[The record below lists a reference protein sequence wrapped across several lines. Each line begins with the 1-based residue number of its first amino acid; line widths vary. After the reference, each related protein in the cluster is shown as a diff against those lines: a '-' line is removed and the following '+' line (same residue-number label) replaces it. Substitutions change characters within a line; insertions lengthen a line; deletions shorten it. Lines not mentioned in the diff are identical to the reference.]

1 MKLKIDNRERK
12 FIDLIK
18 IVNPCFSIEY
28 MNLPLGDMIICD
40 DEGYELI
47 VIERKTLKDLV
58 SSIKDGRYREQS
70 FRLNNYPV
78 HNHNIIYLI
87 EGQNKSNF
95 RSQEKKMIESSYF
108 SLMYYK
114 GFSVIRTKNI
124 EETFKFVLRIMDKIK
139 REKKKVQYYSNEL
152 IEKNEENN
160 EKTKVKPDC
169 DLYVENVK
177 CVKKNNIVPENMGQ
191 ILLNQIPGVSSTT
204 SKILMERFGSIYNL
218 IKEIENDKEKK
229 KLKDIKY
236 MTSTGKERRISKK
249 SIENIYKFLLYKK

>member
-58 SSIKDGRYREQS
+58 ASIKDGRYKEQS

-95 RSQEKKMIESSYF
+95 KSQEKKMIESSYF

-139 REKKKVQYYSNEL
+139 REKKKVAHY
-152 IEKNEENN
+152 NN
-160 EKTKVKPDC
+160 EQNDQLVKGGATKCNQDN
-169 DLYVENVK
+169 DYVENVK
-177 CVKKNNIVPENMGQ
+177 CVKKNNIVPENIGC
-191 ILLNQIPGVSSTT
+191 ILLNQIPRISSTT
-204 SKILMERFGSIYNL
+204 SLVLMERFGSICNL
-218 IKEIENDKEKK
+218 IKEAENDKERKC
-229 KLKDIKY
+229 LLDIKY
-236 MTSTGKERRISKK
+236 KTKSGKERRISKK
-249 SIENIYKFLLYKK
+249 CIENIYKYLLYKKEL

>member
-18 IVNPCFSIEY
+18 IVNPYFSIEY
-28 MNLPLGDMIICD
+28 MNLPLGDIIICD
-40 DEGYELI
+40 DEGYELL
-47 VIERKTLKDLV
+47 VIERKTLRDLV
-58 SSIKDGRYREQS
+58 SSIKDGRYKEQS

-95 RSQEKKMIESSYF
+95 KTNEIKMIESSYF

-124 EETFKFVLRIMDKIK
+124 GDTFKFVLRIMDKIK
-139 REKKKVQYYSNEL
+139 REKKKVVYYN
-152 IEKNEENN
+152 NEEK
-160 EKTKVKPDC
+160 EIKKSEETKIKDC
-169 DLYVENVK
+169 NLYVENVK

-191 ILLNQIPGVSSTT
+191 ILLNQIPGINSTT
-204 SKILMERFGSIYNL
+204 SSVLMEKFGSIYNL

-236 MTSTGKERRISKK
+236 KTSTGKQRRISKK
-249 SIENIYKFLLYKK
+249 SIENIYKFLLYRKEL

>member
-28 MNLPLGDMIICD
+28 MNLSLGDMIICD
-40 DEGYELI
+40 DEGYELL

-58 SSIKDGRYREQS
+58 ASIKDGRYREQS

-95 RSQEKKMIESSYF
+95 KSQEKKMIESSYF

-139 REKKKVQYYSNEL
+139 REKKKVAYYNNEL
-152 IEKNEENN
+152 INEKEENN
-160 EKTKVKPDC
+160 ISSKLKPLC
-169 DLYVENVK
+169 DSYVENVK
-177 CVKKNNIVPENMGQ
+177 CIKKNNIVPENIGS
-191 ILLNQIPGVSSTT
+191 ILLNQIPGISSTT
-204 SKILMERFGSIYNL
+204 SLILMERFGSIYNL
-218 IKEIENDKEKK
+218 IKEIEMDKERK
-229 KLKDIKY
+229 KLIDIKY
-236 MTSTGKERRISKK
+236 KTKTGKERRISKK
-249 SIENIYKFLLYKK
+249 CIENIYKFLLYKK

>member
-28 MNLPLGDMIICD
+28 SNLTLGDFIICD
-40 DEGYELI
+40 DEGYEMI

-87 EGQNKSNF
+87 EGANKSNF
-95 RSQEKKMIESSYF
+95 KSQEKKMIEGSYF

-124 EETFKFVLRIMDKIK
+124 EETFKFVIRIMDKIK
-139 REKKKVQYYSNEL
+139 REKNKTAYYNNEQNNPNEL
-152 IEKNEENN
+152 NNIVCKNDSNI
-160 EKTKVKPDC
+160 
-169 DLYVENVK
+169 YVENIK
-177 CVKKNNIVPENMGQ
+177 CVKKNNIVPENIGL
-191 ILLNQIPGVSSTT
+191 IFLNQIPGISCTT
-204 SKILMERFGSIYNL
+204 SLVLMEKFGSIYNL
-218 IKEIENDKEKK
+218 IKEIELDKDKK
-229 KLKDIKY
+229 KIMDIKY
-236 MTSTGKERRISKK
+236 KTKTGKYRRISKK
-249 SIENIYKFLLYKK
+249 SIENIYKYLLYKN

>member
-18 IVNPCFSIEY
+18 IINPCFSIEY
-28 MNLPLGDMIICD
+28 MNLALGDMIICD
-40 DEGYELI
+40 DDGYEMI

-58 SSIKDGRYREQS
+58 SSIKDGRYKEQS

-95 RSQEKKMIESSYF
+95 KNQEKKMIESSYF

-139 REKKKVQYYSNEL
+139 REKKKVAYY
-152 IEKNEENN
+152 NN
-160 EKTKVKPDC
+160 EQNDTSEKGNSNNYKANC

-177 CVKKNNIVPENMGQ
+177 CVKKNNIVPENIGS
-191 ILLNQIPGVSSTT
+191 ILLNQIPGISSTT
-204 SKILMERFGSIYNL
+204 SLVLMEKFGSIYNL
-218 IKEIENDKEKK
+218 IKEIETDKERK
-229 KLKDIKY
+229 KLMDIKY
-236 MTSTGKERRISKK
+236 KTKSGKERRISKK
-249 SIENIYKFLLYKK
+249 CIENIYKYLLYKV

>member
-28 MNLPLGDMIICD
+28 MNLHLGDMIICD
-40 DEGYELI
+40 DAGYELI

-58 SSIKDGRYREQS
+58 SSIKDGRYKEQS
-70 FRLNNYPV
+70 FRLNNYPI

-95 RSQEKKMIESSYF
+95 KSHEIKMIESSYF

-124 EETFKFVLRIMDKIK
+124 EDTFKFVLRIMDKIK
-139 REKKKVQYYSNEL
+139 REKKKVQYYSNEQG
-152 IEKNEENN
+152 EKNEENN
-160 EKTKVKPDC
+160 EKTKLKQDC
-169 DLYVENVK
+169 NLYVENVK
-177 CVKKNNIVPENMGQ
+177 CVKKNNIVPENIGQ
-191 ILLNQIPGVSSTT
+191 IILNQIPGRSSTT
-204 SKILMERFGSIYNL
+204 SFVLMEKFGSIYNL
-218 IKEIENDKEKK
+218 IKEIETDKERK
-229 KLKDIKY
+229 KLIDIKY
-236 MTSTGKERRISKK
+236 ETSTGKQRRISKK
-249 SIENIYKFLLYKK
+249 CIENIYKYLLYRK

>member
-40 DEGYELI
+40 DAGYELI

-70 FRLNNYPV
+70 FRLNNYPI

-95 RSQEKKMIESSYF
+95 KSQERKMIESSYF

-139 REKKKVQYYSNEL
+139 REKKKVAYYN
-152 IEKNEENN
+152 NEEK
-160 EKTKVKPDC
+160 ETKKSKEQDC
-169 DLYVENVK
+169 NLYVENVK
-177 CVKKNNIVPENMGQ
+177 CVKKNNIVPENIGQ
-191 ILLNQIPGVSSTT
+191 IILNQIPGISSTT
-204 SKILMERFGSIYNL
+204 SLVLMEKFGSIYNL
-218 IKEIENDKEKK
+218 IKEIETDKERK
-229 KLKDIKY
+229 KLMDIKY
-236 MTSTGKERRISKK
+236 ETSTGKQRRISKK
-249 SIENIYKFLLYKK
+249 CIENIYKYLLYKKL